1 MSQGSN
7 TTRDIASILAAV
19 PASVWDR
26 ARATADRLAAADRE
40 WRRSQPPAAPAENPW
55 GIRGVPTRESLLRI
69 VEPWR
74 AKFLTGGHANRR
86 EMPRDRRGLPKA
98 STAVHRVR
106 KMLLAVR
113 RSTRLH
119 ATEAI
124 PHDALEVLNR
134 EIGGYGVRSI
144 ELRTG
149 EAVTYVDLGDTY
161 ATTLLLIRRPP
172 TANDRGA
179 RWQFKVGSWG
189 DLVER
194 AG

>member
-7 TTRDIASILAAV
+7 TTRVIASILASV
-19 PASVWDR
+19 PDAIR
-26 ARATADRLAAADRE
+26 RQCEEHERMRLAMRRE
-40 WRRSQPPAAPAENPW
+40 AYRIRRERGPQPTSNPW
-55 GIRGVPTRESLLRI
+55 GIRSVPTRESLLRI

-74 AKFLTGGHANRR
+74 AKFLTGG
-86 EMPRDRRGLPKA
+86 PKA

-149 EAVTYVDLGDTY
+149 EAVTYVDLGYTY

-179 RWQFKVGSWG
+179 RWQFVVGSCG